1 MKNQKSVVFTDRSDN
16 SINLL
21 FRDIRKYPVLKA
33 EEEKDA
39 LERMTTVIC
48 GQGSS

>member
-21 FRDIRKYPVLKA
+21 LYGVKG
-33 EEEKDA
+33 A
-39 LERMTTVIC
+39 LD
-48 GQGSS
+48 